1 MAPKK
6 LESRTRSCSELAGS
20 NTEMLQVKR
29 EAESKDELERKSP
42 TVVGCFCHLSLT
54 MFPFKHTDP
63 VCKGVRTRD
72 FSSERSS

>member
-29 EAESKDELERKSP
+29 EAESKDELERKIQEPNSCWMFLSP
-42 TVVGCFCHLSLT
+42 
-54 MFPFKHTDP
+54 
-63 VCKGVRTRD
+63 
-72 FSSERSS
+72 